1 VITGIKMKKKK
12 LRKTKAKF
20 PCSLCK
26 ENLEEFTVVRGNNM
40 QEFCLCESCRRTII
54 VQLLEQYLLEHDM
67 QPFNNEITDKKLLSL
82 EKKINKNSK

>member
-1 VITGIKMKKKK
+1 MERKKSKK
-12 LRKTKAKF
+12 LKRTKF

-67 QPFNNEITDKKLLSL
+67 QPFNNEITDLKLLNI
-82 EKKINKNSK
+82 EKKINKPLK